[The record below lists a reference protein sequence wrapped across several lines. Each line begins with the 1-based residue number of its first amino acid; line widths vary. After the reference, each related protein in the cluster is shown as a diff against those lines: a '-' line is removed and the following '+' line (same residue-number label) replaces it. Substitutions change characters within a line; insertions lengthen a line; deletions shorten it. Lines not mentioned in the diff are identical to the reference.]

1 MPHAPLS
8 AIEPRIRQ
16 FFDVFSTAG
25 ETLDLNVLADCF
37 ADPFLS
43 ADASGARPV
52 PRTAFLQALPRRAQ
66 MFADAG
72 VGAASLTSISHHR
85 LDNHYLLARTEW
97 RAPRIAGGEPVHLA
111 SSFLLHDQGEQLRIV
126 VYLSHQGLP
135 QNSA

>member
-1 MPHAPLS
+1 VPHAPLS
-8 AIEPRIRQ
+8 ATESRIRQ
-16 FFDVFSTAG
+16 FFDTFSTAT

-66 MFADAG
+66 TFTGAG

-85 LDNHYLLARTEW
+85 LDEHYLLARTDW
-97 RAPRIAGGEPVHLA
+97 NAPRIAGGEPVHLA
-111 SSFLLHDQGEQLRIV
+111 SSFLLHDQGEHLRIV
-126 VYLSHQGLP
+126 LYLNHQGLP